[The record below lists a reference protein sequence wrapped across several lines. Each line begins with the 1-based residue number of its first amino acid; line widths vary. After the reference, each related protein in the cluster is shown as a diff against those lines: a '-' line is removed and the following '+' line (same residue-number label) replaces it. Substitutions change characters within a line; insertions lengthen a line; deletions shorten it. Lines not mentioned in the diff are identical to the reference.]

1 MAGNGE
7 NKGWPKHNRFIPDGR
22 FIKICL
28 SSRCRKIYP
37 KHCKACMYCG
47 YLGFGIR
54 AVQADEPTN
63 NYDGLEGAKTLAR
76 EDKEVTDY
84 EAAVRAA
91 HYALNDFKHL
101 LFLRYMNNR
110 NDDPLV

>member
-28 SSRCRKIYP
+28 SNKCRKIYP

-54 AVQADEPTN
+54 AVIEDAKIEANILSLQLNSEAIANEYKLDIKLTDNISYDLEEALIGINILKDPT
-63 NYDGLEGAKTLAR
+63 
-76 EDKEVTDY
+76 
-84 EAAVRAA
+84 
-91 HYALNDFKHL
+91 
-101 LFLRYMNNR
+101 
-110 NDDPLV
+110 P